1 MKYFVQLKD
10 DVVFAYHSSSTEVD
24 IPGDNIIEVESDGEK
39 YLNKKYEN
47 GSFVDATIIKYAIL
61 EGNNVVS
68 INKTLFSS
76 EVSGPIVDDTVKI
89 MATWDGSTFTNPVVV
104 TAVPDSQ
111 IEVVLSETPPAS
123 SNETISYPAETT
135 E

>member
-10 DVVFAYHSSSTEVD
+10 DVVFAYHSCSTEVD

-47 GSFVDATIIKYAIL
+47 GNFVDAPTIKYAVL
-61 EGNNVVS
+61 EGDKVVQ
-68 INKTLFSS
+68 INHTVFLSEATGPVISS
-76 EVSGPIVDDTVKI
+76 NDVKV
-89 MATWDGSTFTNPVVV
+89 MSTWDGTEFHNTEAVSSVPVSTV
-104 TAVPDSQ
+104 
-111 IEVVLSETPPAS
+111 EVVLA
-123 SNETISYPAETT
+123 TIEPIAPTDAIREMPVP

>member
-47 GSFVDATIIKYAIL
+47 GTFVDAPTIKYATL
-61 EGNNVVS
+61 ENDTVVT

-89 MATWDGSTFTNPVVV
+89 MATWDGTNFTNPSIV
-104 TAVPDSQ
+104 ASVPDSQ
-111 IEVVLSETPPAS
+111 VEVVLSPTPPI
-123 SNETISYPAETT
+123 NEIEIPE

>member
-47 GSFVDATIIKYAIL
+47 GNFVDAPLIKYATL
-61 EGNNVVS
+61 EDNAVVS
-68 INKTLFSS
+68 INKTLYSS

-89 MATWDGSTFTNPVVV
+89 MATWDGTSFTNPEVVV
-104 TAVPDSQ
+104 PPVNVPV
-111 IEVVLSETPPAS
+111 EVVLSPTAQVDSYSVETV
-123 SNETISYPAETT
+123 EE
-135 E
+135 

>member
-1 MKYFVQLKD
+1 MKHFVQLKD

-47 GSFVDATIIKYAIL
+47 GNFVDATIIKYAAL
-61 EGNNVVS
+61 EGNTVVS

-89 MATWDGSTFTNPVVV
+89 MATWDGANFSNPEVVTPAPVVPV
-104 TAVPDSQ
+104 
-111 IEVVLSETPPAS
+111 EVVL
-123 SNETISYPAETT
+123 AELSIADVPVYDSIP

>member
-10 DVVFAYHSSSTEVD
+10 DIVFAYHSSSTEVD

-47 GSFVDATIIKYAIL
+47 GNFVDAQLIKYAVL
-61 EGNNVVS
+61 EDNIVIS

-76 EVSGPIVDDTVKI
+76 EVSGPIVDDTVKV
-89 MATWDGSTFTNPVVV
+89 MATWDGTTFTNSEVVV
-104 TAVPDSQ
+104 PPVNVPV
-111 IEVVLSETPPAS
+111 EVVLSPEPAVVTDPIETV
-123 SNETISYPAETT
+123 E
-135 E
+135 

>member
-1 MKYFVQLKD
+1 MKHFVQLKD

-47 GSFVDATIIKYAIL
+47 GNFVDATIIKYATL
-61 EGNNVVS
+61 EGNTVVS

-76 EVSGPIVDDTVKI
+76 EVSGPIVDDNVKI
-89 MATWDGSTFTNPVVV
+89 MATWDGTNFSNPEVVAPVSV
-104 TAVPDSQ
+104 TPV
-111 IEVVLSETPPAS
+111 EVVLAV
-123 SNETISYPAETT
+123 IAEPDELVIGT

>member
-1 MKYFVQLKD
+1 MKHFVQLKD
-10 DVVFAYHSSSTEVD
+10 NVVFAYHSSSTEVD

-47 GSFVDATIIKYAIL
+47 GNFVDATMIKYATL
-61 EGNNVVS
+61 EDNTVVT

-89 MATWDGSTFTNPVVV
+89 MATWDGTTFTNPSTVSSVEHTPV
-104 TAVPDSQ
+104 
-111 IEVVLSETPPAS
+111 EVVLATIAPAED
-123 SNETISYPAETT
+123 ETIAEVVP